1 MLFKTNFNVVAT
13 FCGKKAHCYE
23 TGVSSILP
31 TTKAV
36 KNTRKQRRGHA
47 ETDNLAQERNK

>member
-1 MLFKTNFNVVAT
+1 V
-13 FCGKKAHCYE
+13 GKKRIAHE

-36 KNTRKQRRGHA
+36 KNTSKQRRGHA